1 MHNRANI
8 KQQTTSFRKSQN
20 PEHAED
26 RHKVLHDV
34 YATWAAIMD
43 LMELLHQLF
52 LHILDIFKIYIKF
65 ALITLVIYFLAE
77 WYILRYGAELEAE
90 LDAHLVEGAELR
102 EESPER
108 PESNSTLSKVFR
120 FVVNFFIL

>member
-1 MHNRANI
+1 
-8 KQQTTSFRKSQN
+8 
-20 PEHAED
+20 
-26 RHKVLHDV
+26 
-34 YATWAAIMD
+34 MD
-43 LMELLHQLF
+43 LVELLHQLLVNLF
-52 LHILDIFKIYIKF
+52 DIFKIYLKF

-77 WYILRYGAELEAE
+77 WYILRYGADLEAE

-102 EESPER
+102 QESPER

>member
-1 MHNRANI
+1 
-8 KQQTTSFRKSQN
+8 
-20 PEHAED
+20 
-26 RHKVLHDV
+26 
-34 YATWAAIMD
+34 MD
-43 LMELLHQLF
+43 LMHHLLLNVF
-52 LHILDIFKIYIKF
+52 DIFKIYIKF
-65 ALITLVIYFLAE
+65 AMITLVIYFLAE

-102 EESPER
+102 QESPER

>member
-1 MHNRANI
+1 
-8 KQQTTSFRKSQN
+8 
-20 PEHAED
+20 
-26 RHKVLHDV
+26 
-34 YATWAAIMD
+34 MD
-43 LMELLHQLF
+43 LMELLHQLLLNVF
-52 LHILDIFKIYIKF
+52 DIFKIYLKF

-90 LDAHLVEGAELR
+90 LDAHLVAGAELR
-102 EESPER
+102 QESPER